1 VFRREG
7 STGRTAG
14 LAIGVVLALA
24 ACSSAPADDPE
35 TTAQRFL
42 RALAVNELDKACLT
56 MADGVPFGVQ
66 DLPEC
71 NNFLGAVAAEPDN
84 QVAKYAHAK
93 VRSAAVQDDPARVT
107 KADIS
112 NVANLM
118 LGCHCSASTAGGM
131 YQSSAKPYVDGP
143 ALRRHSLVRP
153 RATVRPVVPVTNG
166 PSSSIRSTPGS
177 SRMWLRMSD
186 Q

>member
-1 VFRREG
+1 M
-7 STGRTAG
+7 
-14 LAIGVVLALA
+14 
-24 ACSSAPADDPE
+24 
-35 TTAQRFL
+35 TAQRFL

-93 VRSAAVQDDPARVT
+93 VRSAAVQDDPARV
-107 KADIS
+107 
-112 NVANLM
+112 VAQV
-118 LGCHCSASTAGGM
+118 GPIGPRVRAGRARGDRM
-131 YQSSAKPYVDGP
+131 FKTPLTHVGIQSWLIEGT
-143 ALRRHSLVRP
+143 L
-153 RATVRPVVPVTNG
+153 VVPDDV
-166 PSSSIRSTPGS
+166 SSEIGHAVGGRAG
-177 SRMWLRMSD
+177 LD

>member
-7 STGRTAG
+7 SVGPTAG

-42 RALAVNELDKACLT
+42 RALAVNDLDKACLL

-71 NNFLGAVAAEPDN
+71 NNFLGAVAAEPGN

-93 VRSAAVQDDPARVT
+93 VRSAAVQGDQARVT
-107 KADIS
+107 EADIS
-112 NVANLM
+112 NVENPDVGLSLQRIDGRWYVSE
-118 LGCHCSASTAGGM
+118 LG
-131 YQSSAKPYVDGP
+131 
-143 ALRRHSLVRP
+143 
-153 RATVRPVVPVTNG
+153 
-166 PSSSIRSTPGS
+166 
-177 SRMWLRMSD
+177 
-186 Q
+186 

>member
-1 VFRREG
+1 MFRREG

-93 VRSAAVQDDPARVT
+93 VRSAAVQDDPAACGCAGRTNRPTRPRGPRAWRPYVQNST
-107 KADIS
+107 HPRRHPI
-112 NVANLM
+112 VANRGHARGPRRRILRDRPCRWGPGW
-118 LGCHCSASTAGGM
+118 LGPMIRCRAG
-131 YQSSAKPYVDGP
+131 
-143 ALRRHSLVRP
+143 
-153 RATVRPVVPVTNG
+153 
-166 PSSSIRSTPGS
+166 
-177 SRMWLRMSD
+177 W
-186 Q
+186 

>member
-14 LAIGVVLALA
+14 LAIGVGLALA

-56 MADGVPFGVQ
+56 TADGVPFGVQ

-93 VRSAAVQDDPARVT
+93 VRSAAVQDDPARV
-107 KADIS
+107 
-112 NVANLM
+112 VAQV
-118 LGCHCSASTAGGM
+118 GPIGPRVRAGR
-131 YQSSAKPYVDGP
+131 AWRPYVQTPPTHVGIQSW
-143 ALRRHSLVRP
+143 LIEGTL
-153 RATVRPVVPVTNG
+153 VVPDDV
-166 PSSSIRSTPGS
+166 SSEIGHAVGGRAG
-177 SRMWLRMSD
+177 LD

>member
-1 VFRREG
+1 MFRREG

-112 NVANLM
+112 NVANPDVGLS
-118 LGCHCSASTAGGM
+118 LQRIDGRW
-131 YQSSAKPYVDGP
+131 YVAKPYVDGP
-143 ALRRHSLVRP
+143 ALRRQSLVRP

-177 SRMWLRMSD
+177 SRMWLRRSD

>member
-14 LAIGVVLALA
+14 LAIGVGLALA

-56 MADGVPFGVQ
+56 TADGVPFGVQ

-93 VRSAAVQDDPARVT
+93 VRSAAVQDDPARVVAQVGPIGPRVRAGRAWRPYVQNST
-107 KADIS
+107 HPRRHPI
-112 NVANLM
+112 VANR
-118 LGCHCSASTAGGM
+118 GHAR
-131 YQSSAKPYVDGP
+131 GP
-143 ALRRHSLVRP
+143 RRRILRDRP
-153 RATVRPVVPVTNG
+153 CRWG
-166 PSSSIRSTPGS
+166 PG
-177 SRMWLRMSD
+177 WLRPMIRCRAGW
-186 Q
+186 